1 MEGSLVQSEIATTK
15 TVFDEDME
23 NITFVGYCDLSK
35 YQHGAKKKKTDRIS
49 LDPQDFSMITPQKH
63 YGTSQEEVAPVE
75 QDYYD
80 DQAP

>member
-1 MEGSLVQSEIATTK
+1 MQSEIATTK
-15 TVFDEDME
+15 SVFDEDME
-23 NITFVGYCDLSK
+23 NVTFVGYCDLSK
-35 YQHGAKKKKTDRIS
+35 YQHGAKKKKINLTT
-49 LDPQDFSMITPQKH
+49 LDSRDFSMVAPQKH